1 MKTGEK
7 KEQYAPP
14 RCEELD
20 ARLEGVI
27 AASGGAESTPSWGT
41 ESWTEG

>member
-1 MKTGEK
+1 MNTQT
-7 KEQYAPP
+7 KEQYTPP

-27 AASGGAESTPSWGT
+27 AESAASGEFSIP
-41 ESWTEG
+41 WTVPGNVW